1 VENEACGWWSGS
13 EDEFGVC
20 RGMIGEFLLSLLLLL
35 ILGVGVDGGGGGVGA
50 VDVVMVFFYWNKL

>member
-20 RGMIGEFLLSLLLLL
+20 RGMIGEFLLSLLLL

>member
-1 VENEACGWWSGS
+1 MENEACGWWSGS

-20 RGMIGEFLLSLLLLL
+20 RGMIGEFLLSLLLL